1 MKDDGTYDALWI
13 LKKCVWCKQSIRPDD
28 LSHTTDRET
37 GMVYYEHKVCPS
49 D

>member
-1 MKDDGTYDALWI
+1 MKDDGTFDALWI
-13 LKKCVWCKQSIRPDD
+13 LKRCVWCNGNILPEN

-37 GMVYYEHKVCPS
+37 GNVYFEHKVCPE